1 MVAQA
6 PLVKAKLLNGFSVDV
21 EDWFQVGAFEKVI
34 DPADWDGLACRV
46 DVNTN
51 RLWICAKIWGEGDLL
66 HAGLGGQTPPG
77 ADAPHR
83 RKRA

>member
-51 RLWICAKIWGEGDLL
+51 RLLDMCEDL
-66 HAGLGGQTPPG
+66 G
-77 ADAPHR
+77 
-83 RKRA
+83 